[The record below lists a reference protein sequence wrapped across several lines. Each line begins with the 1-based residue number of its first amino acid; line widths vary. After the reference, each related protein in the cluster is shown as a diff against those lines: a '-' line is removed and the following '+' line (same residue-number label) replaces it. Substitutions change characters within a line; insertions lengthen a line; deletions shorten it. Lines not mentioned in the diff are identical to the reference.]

1 MTQHARAG
9 YGRHRKATW
18 GLALLLALAIA
29 AIAIP
34 LASGAAD
41 KTYTLS
47 LNPSAQCASSTDG
60 GASTVVTLKN
70 TARTASLGSAE
81 IFFPANS
88 IFSVTRGTSTVP
100 FQPNV
105 SGSPYYS
112 GNWDI
117 IGPLNSLG
125 LSPGQSLNITVTFR
139 AGVQAGAVQAVV
151 KQANNFMDNV
161 GTANLFANPSTW
173 PQLSVAQC
181 QYYFSQQP
189 VDTQTGTAQ
198 TVKVQLRSGTTPVSV
213 SGGLTLNAYQTAN
226 QTTTQV
232 DGNFAGLTSSGQDL
246 TNTWSFSVTGNVDGT
261 GYFLRAGNGTD
272 QQRDSN
278 SFAIYDCLPSGGTCT
293 SSTSFDDNGSTG
305 GQITGSGLGT
315 GVNLSFVSSLP
326 TTGAAICSSLWGW
339 QDLTFPAQPDESTT
353 FDGIA
358 LSDYTVTSNGFVK
371 ATMYLRN
378 DLFVQ
383 TSASQ
388 TNDIEICAGVKH
400 TNPNAPQGA
409 FMGRNGILAQ
419 FDQDTQ
425 QYWGVLARVPNCNKT
440 PDVDK
445 TGPLDPVLC
454 AWGTA
459 TLNGIDYR
467 SATVLI
473 PYDWDYTG
481 KVG

>member
-9 YGRHRKATW
+9 YRRHRKATW

-70 TARTASLGSAE
+70 TARTANLGSAE

-88 IFSVTRGTSTVP
+88 IFSVSGYS
-100 FQPNV
+100 FSANA

-112 GNWDI
+112 GNFDI
-117 IGPLNSLG
+117 IGPLNNLG
-125 LSPGQSLNITVTFR
+125 LSPGQSLNIAVTFK
-139 AGVQAGAVQAVV
+139 AGVHTGPVQAVV
-151 KQANNFMDNV
+151 KQANSFNDNV

-232 DGNFAGLTSSGQDL
+232 DGSFAGLTSSGQDL

-293 SSTSFDDNGSTG
+293 SPTSFDENGSTG

-326 TTGAAICSSLWGW
+326 TTGAAKCSILWGW

-353 FDGIA
+353 CDGIA
-358 LSDYTVTSNGFVK
+358 LSYYTVTSNGFVK